1 MGALNFTVFNDQR
14 ITLAAVLAKDSG
26 TLECE
31 VKVLVELTRWIAKKA
46 DLELNLG

>member
-31 VKVLVELTRWIAKKA
+31 VKVLVELTGRIAKEA
-46 DLELNLG
+46 DLDLNME